1 MKDIVI
7 IALSVLAISWI
18 PSVSADQSP
27 ESVVTCQIA
36 GGRGYVAIGLSVATG
51 IKTDHCYLSEGPRY
65 PELPC
70 SQCITSL
77 EDQGC
82 KTVSVDTGV
91 SNGYPIVTYFLS
103 CSKP

>member
-1 MKDIVI
+1 MKNIVI
-7 IALSVLAISWI
+7 IALSALAISWI

-27 ESVVTCQIA
+27 ESVVTCQIV

-51 IKTDHCYLSEGPRY
+51 INTDQCYQLPDTAF
-65 PELPC
+65 PC

-82 KTVSVDTGV
+82 KTLSVDTGV
-91 SNGYPIVTYFLS
+91 TDVYPIVTYFLS
-103 CSKP
+103 CVKP